1 MSRLF
6 HQPYISA
13 KVFSRCLVRNL
24 ENLERAT
31 TKTLRSALVLL
42 SALSRLYFIS
52 VECGVQSFHFSRSSR
67 TSNRWCETAPHFCFV
82 HYSTAGR
89 VTFGF
94 MKKYIW
100 ISLIAAMSIAC
111 GKDSPSQNNSDPAD
125 EFVGSYTYTE
135 TYTEKWGLDNTEGTG
150 NGSFTIIKTGSNG
163 VKVEG
168 AFNATGIVNA
178 GMLNFVDYKSKDD
191 IFDTSYYFGAAMFT
205 GKDLN
210 LTYRRS
216 GTALKNGYPFSYEK
230 VGKVTA
236 RKK

>member
-1 MSRLF
+1 
-6 HQPYISA
+6 
-13 KVFSRCLVRNL
+13 
-24 ENLERAT
+24 
-31 TKTLRSALVLL
+31 
-42 SALSRLYFIS
+42 
-52 VECGVQSFHFSRSSR
+52 
-67 TSNRWCETAPHFCFV
+67 
-82 HYSTAGR
+82 
-89 VTFGF
+89 

-111 GKDSPSQNNSDPAD
+111 GKDNPSQNNSDPAD

-150 NGSFTIIKTGSNG
+150 TGSFTIIKTGSNG
-163 VKVEG
+163 VKVES

>member
-1 MSRLF
+1 M
-6 HQPYISA
+6 
-13 KVFSRCLVRNL
+13 VRNGS
-24 ENLERAT
+24 
-31 TKTLRSALVLL
+31 TLL
-42 SALSRLYFIS
+42 
-52 VECGVQSFHFSRSSR
+52 
-67 TSNRWCETAPHFCFV
+67 FV

-135 TYTEKWGLDNTEGTG
+135 TYTEKWGLDNIEGTG
-150 NGSFTIIKTGSNG
+150 TGSFTITKTGTNG
-163 VKVEG
+163 VKIEG
-168 AFNATGIVNA
+168 DFNSKTGIVAA
-178 GMLNFVDYKSKDD
+178 GLLNFVDYKADDD
-191 IFDTSYYFGAAMFT
+191 IFETSYYFGAAQFS
-205 GKDLN
+205 GKELKF
-210 LTYRRS
+210 TYRRS
-216 GTALKNGYPFSYEK
+216 GKAIKNGLPWTYEK

>member
-1 MSRLF
+1 MAAYAAK
-6 HQPYISA
+6 HIA
-13 KVFSRCLVRNL
+13 KVFSRCPVRNL

-42 SALSRLYFIS
+42 SGLPRLYFIS

-82 HYSTAGR
+82 HFSTAGR

-150 NGSFTIIKTGSNG
+150 TGSFTITKTGSNG

>member
-1 MSRLF
+1 MAAYAAE
-6 HQPYISA
+6 HIA
-13 KVFSRCLVRNL
+13 KVFSRCPVRNL

-42 SALSRLYFIS
+42 SGLPRLYFIS

-94 MKKYIW
+94 MKKYIL

-111 GKDSPSQNNSDPAD
+111 GKENSSQNNSDPAD

-150 NGSFTIIKTGSNG
+150 NGSFTITKTGSNG

>member
-1 MSRLF
+1 MAAYAAE
-6 HQPYISA
+6 HIA
-13 KVFSRCLVRNL
+13 KVFSRCPVRNL

-42 SALSRLYFIS
+42 SGLPRLYFIS

-89 VTFGF
+89 VTMDV
-94 MKKYIW
+94 MKKYFW
-100 ISLIAAMSIAC
+100 ITLIAAMAIAC
-111 GKDSPSQNNSDPAD
+111 GKENSSQNNSDPAD

-150 NGSFTIIKTGSNG
+150 NGSFTITKTGSNG

-216 GTALKNGYPFSYEK
+216 GTALKNGFPFTYEK

>member
-1 MSRLF
+1 MAAYAAE
-6 HQPYISA
+6 HIA
-13 KVFSRCLVRNL
+13 KVFSRCPVRNL

-42 SALSRLYFIS
+42 SGLPRLYFIS

-111 GKDSPSQNNSDPAD
+111 GKDNPSQNNSDPAD

-150 NGSFTIIKTGSNG
+150 NGSFTITKTGTNG
-163 VKVEG
+163 VKIEG
-168 AFNATGIVNA
+168 DFNSNTGIVAA
-178 GMLNFVDYKSKDD
+178 GLLNFVDYKADDD
-191 IFDTSYYFGAAMFT
+191 IFETSYYFGAAQFS
-205 GKDLN
+205 GKELKF
-210 LTYRRS
+210 TYRRS
-216 GTALKNGYPFSYEK
+216 GKAIKNGLPWTYEK

>member
-42 SALSRLYFIS
+42 SEIAEHFGYKLSLHSGSDKFS
-52 VECGVQSFHFSRSSR
+52 VFS
-67 TSNRWCETAPHFCFV
+67 TV
-82 HYSTAGR
+82 GR

-150 NGSFTIIKTGSNG
+150 TGSFTITKTGSNG

>member
-1 MSRLF
+1 M
-6 HQPYISA
+6 
-13 KVFSRCLVRNL
+13 
-24 ENLERAT
+24 
-31 TKTLRSALVLL
+31 
-42 SALSRLYFIS
+42 
-52 VECGVQSFHFSRSSR
+52 
-67 TSNRWCETAPHFCFV
+67 

-111 GKDSPSQNNSDPAD
+111 GKDSPSQNISDPAD

-150 NGSFTIIKTGSNG
+150 NGSFTITKTGSNG

-191 IFDTSYYFGAAMFT
+191 IFDTSYYFGAALFT
-205 GKDLN
+205 DKDLN